1 MMVLQRQDPPM
12 PPMPPMGPQFDPNL
26 LFLNDGGPPIVLLI
40 VIAALTAM
48 TIILWPIMRAFGRRL
63 EGKGSPDSALQAEV
77 EHLHTRLA
85 DMDALQARLVELEE
99 RVDFTERL
107 LAQAQQQVRLGAP
120 TEGSG
125 R

>member
-1 MMVLQRQDPPM
+1 MMILQDPGPPIPPM
-12 PPMPPMGPQFDPNL
+12 PPIGPQFDPNL
-26 LFLNDGGPPIVLLI
+26 IFMNDGGPPIVLLI

-63 EGKGSPDSALQAEV
+63 EGRGDPDSALRAEV
-77 EHLHTRLA
+77 DQLHTRLA
-85 DMDALQARLVELEE
+85 EMDSLQSRLVELEE

-107 LAQAQQQVRLGAP
+107 LAQAQQPARLGAP
-120 TEGSG
+120 TEEGG

>member
-1 MMVLQRQDPPM
+1 MMLIQVAAPPA
-12 PPMPPMGPQFDPNL
+12 PPFDPNL
-26 LFLNDGGPPIVLLI
+26 IFMNDGGPPTVLLI
-40 VIAALTAM
+40 VIAALTAV

-63 EGKGSPDSALQAEV
+63 EGKGNPDPALRAEV

-85 DMDALQARLVELEE
+85 EMDSLQSRLVELEE

-107 LAQAQQQVRLGAP
+107 LAQTHDAQKGMIRGE
-120 TEGSG
+120 T